1 MNDLI
6 KNKKIMIITQVNPYT
21 PVGGVTVVLRNL
33 FSSFNKNSYCFAYL
47 GNFKMKPNRKYD
59 SYPDLFRLIP
69 NFHVIQVLGY
79 FFPIIKYNYAVKKA
93 VKYVEKENPQCIIG
107 LYPTIASL
115 DVSVRVAEITGIRY
129 FPYLHDTV
137 VEGLAHSQF
146 SEKALNVQKK
156 VFKIAH
162 KIITMS
168 EGMSNYYFQKYNL
181 KTFPL
186 EHTYPEKVSEHP
198 NFKRNEKAFW
208 GGEVYSIN
216 ENSFERVQIALR
228 ELNTILTITSLSPL
242 KVRNTSN
249 VNKTFFPKRTEYIN
263 AVNCHGILILA
274 INWPDESKVH
284 EAELSTI
291 FPTKTVEY
299 LASGGPILVHCPK
312 HYFLA
317 RFFKKHKCGTV
328 VTERNGEELKKAIIK
343 IKANGEEI
351 KQMQLNALK
360 IIEIFSLERIQKK
373 LYDILT
379 INN

>member
-1 MNDLI
+1 MNDVI
-6 KNKKIMIITQVNPYT
+6 RNKKIMIITQVNPYT

-47 GNFKMKPNRKYD
+47 GNFKKKANRKYD

-79 FFPIIKYNYAVKKA
+79 FFPILKYNYAVKKA
-93 VKYVEKENPQCIIG
+93 VKYIEKEKPYCMIG

-115 DVSVRVAEITGIRY
+115 DVSARVAEITGIKY

-137 VEGLAHSQF
+137 IEGLAHSQF
-146 SEKALNVQKK
+146 SEKAKQTQKR
-156 VFKIAH
+156 VFKNAY

-168 EGMSNYYFQKYNL
+168 EGMSDYYFEKYNL
-181 KTFPL
+181 KTYPL
-186 EHTYPEKVSEHP
+186 EHTYPEKVSEDP
-198 NFKRNEKAFW
+198 NFKRNNRAFW
-208 GGEVYSIN
+208 GGEVYAIN

-228 ELNTILTITSLSPL
+228 ELNKILTITSLSPL
-242 KVRNTSN
+242 KVKNNSN
-249 VNKTFFPKRTEYIN
+249 IQKTFFPKREEYIN

-317 RFFKKHKCGTV
+317 RFFKKHKCGIV
-328 VTERNGEELKKAIIK
+328 VTERNGDELKKAINK
-343 IKANGEEI
+343 IKSNSKEI

-360 IIEIFSLERIQKK
+360 TIKLFSLDRIQKK
-373 LYDILT
+373 LCDTLT
-379 INN
+379 TNS

>member
-1 MNDLI
+1 MSTFN
-6 KNKKIMIITQVNPYT
+6 NKIIIITQVNPYI
-21 PVGGVTVVLRNL
+21 PLGGTSVVLKNL
-33 FSSFNKNSYCFAYL
+33 FSNIDPKLYCFAYL
-47 GNFKMKPNRKYD
+47 GRFKLKSNLEFKSNSNIY
-59 SYPDLFRLIP
+59 RLLP
-69 NFHVIQVLGY
+69 NFHPIQIIGY
-79 FFPIIKYNYAVKKA
+79 FFPDLKFWFAVRKGICLVKKL
-93 VKYVEKENPQCIIG
+93 KPNCIIG

-115 DVSVRVAEITGIRY
+115 DVSVRVAEKTGVRY

-137 VEGLAHSQF
+137 VEGLSHSQF
-146 SEKALNVQKK
+146 SKKAINTQKK

-168 EGMSNYYFQKYNL
+168 EGMSDYYSEKYNI

-186 EHTYPEKVSEHP
+186 EHTYPEKVSKDP
-198 NFKRNEKAFW
+198 NFNRNNKAFW

-216 ENSFERVQIALR
+216 ENSFERIQYALKD
-228 ELNTILTITSLSPL
+228 LNTVLTITSLSPL
-242 KVRNTSN
+242 KVKDTSN
-249 VNKTFFPKRTEYIN
+249 IQKTFFPKRTEYIN

-299 LASGGPILVHCPK
+299 LASGGPILVHCPE

-328 VTERNGEELKKAIIK
+328 VTDRNSDELKKAIIK
-343 IKANGEEI
+343 IKDNGEEI

-360 IIEIFSLERIQKK
+360 AVDIFSLGSIQKK
-373 LYDILT
+373 LYDIILT
-379 INN
+379 NK

>member
-1 MNDLI
+1 MSAFN
-6 KNKKIMIITQVNPYT
+6 NKIIIITQVNPYT
-21 PVGGVTVVLRNL
+21 PVGGSTVVLKNL
-33 FSSFNKNSYCFAYL
+33 FSNIDSNSYCFAYL
-47 GNFKMKPNRKYD
+47 GRFSRKSDKKFK
-59 SYPDLFRLIP
+59 SYSNLYRLIP
-69 NFHVIQVLGY
+69 NFHPIQIIGY
-79 FFPIIKYNYAVKKA
+79 LFPKFKYWYAVRKGVRL
-93 VKYVEKENPQCIIG
+93 VKRLKPNCIIG

-115 DVSVRVAEITGIRY
+115 DVSVRVAEKTGINY

-137 VEGLAHSQF
+137 LEGLAHSQF
-146 SEKALNVQKK
+146 SEKAKKTQKK

-168 EGMSNYYFQKYNL
+168 EGMSDYYSEKYNI

-186 EHTYPEKVSEHP
+186 EHTYPEKVSKDP

-216 ENSFERVQIALR
+216 ENSFERIQDALKD
-228 ELNTILTITSLSPL
+228 LNTVLTVTSLSPL
-242 KVRNTSN
+242 KVKNTSN
-249 VNKTFFPKRTEYIN
+249 IQKTFFPKRTEYIN

-299 LASGGPILVHCPK
+299 LASGGPILVHCPE

-317 RFFKKHKCGTV
+317 SFFKKHKCGTV
-328 VTERNGEELKKAIIK
+328 VTDRNGDELKKAILK
-343 IKANGEEI
+343 IKDNGEEI

-360 IIEIFSLERIQKK
+360 AMEIFSLDRIQKK
-373 LYDILT
+373 LYDT
-379 INN
+379 IFTNK

>member
-1 MNDLI
+1 LN
-6 KNKKIMIITQVNPYT
+6 NKIIIFTQVNPNA
-21 PVGGVTVVLRNL
+21 PVGGTSVVLKNL
-33 FSSFNKNSYCFAYL
+33 FSTIDSELYCYAYL
-47 GNFKMKPNRKYD
+47 GRFKLKPRIVFNRQPNLY
-59 SYPDLFRLIP
+59 RLIP
-69 NFHVIQVLGY
+69 NFHPIQIIGY
-79 FFPIIKYNYAVKKA
+79 LFPKLKTRYAVRKGVKLVKKL
-93 VKYVEKENPQCIIG
+93 KPNCIIG
-107 LYPTIASL
+107 LYPTIANL
-115 DVSVRVAEITGIRY
+115 DVSARVAEKTGVRY

-146 SEKALNVQKK
+146 SEKAINTQKK
-156 VFKIAH
+156 VFKVAH

-208 GGEVYSIN
+208 GGEVYAIN
-216 ENSFERVQIALR
+216 NNSFERIQIALK
-228 ELNTILTITSLSPL
+228 ELNTLFTITSLSAL
-242 KVRNTSN
+242 KIKKTSN
-249 VNKTFFPKRTEYIN
+249 VRSTFYPSRSEYIN
-263 AVNCHGILILA
+263 AVNFHGILVLA
-274 INWPDESKVH
+274 LNWQDECKVH

-291 FPTKTVEY
+291 FPTKAVEY
-299 LASGGPILVHCPK
+299 LASGGPILVHCPE

-360 IIEIFSLERIQKK
+360 TMEIFSLDRIQKK

-379 INN
+379 AK